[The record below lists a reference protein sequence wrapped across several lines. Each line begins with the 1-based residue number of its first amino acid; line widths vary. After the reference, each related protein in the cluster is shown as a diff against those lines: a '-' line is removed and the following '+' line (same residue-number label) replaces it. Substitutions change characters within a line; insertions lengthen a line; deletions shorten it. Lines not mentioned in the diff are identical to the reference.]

1 MLACQGPNW
10 PRALRIVLGRSCCR
24 GWIGTLRHFSWQ
36 APKVDCY
43 ALLGVSESASLE
55 DIRKSYLQRAKNSH
69 PDVAGSGNEM
79 VQLNLCYE
87 ALTQKRKEY
96 DAAKGVAGKR
106 TTSSFGTNTR
116 EAWWRAQGG
125 FDDFQDD
132 YYPFH
137 FEEFAERRWRP
148 KKQAPEREP
157 REQRRP
163 TWEEFAEMWDENE
176 FQAQD
181 VRGRRN
187 RKRYRRGKYA
197 MYEESSDE
205 DEWTP
210 PPRARGRKQRESF
223 HQEAPNASSEEVPEE
238 MWVEIS
244 GRNSH
249 WASIGGSFAK
259 LEKAFNGRPAFE
271 RMGEPSLFMF
281 WSQQFG
287 DWKIAERL
295 QDDGACVGFAEDMKG
310 RRRPWLQHPTLRW
323 RLWDPTARRFVPRR
337 LNIDACADEPPGSE
351 QTEAEDDDGSV
362 PWSRP
367 HWSQW
372 STTDLIRWC
381 DRRRIDLSGCFDRE
395 AVLDRVIQIA
405 KEEMA
410 EAENESRRPLNL
422 CLAPCFWVSLS
433 LSLLFS
439 LFLGVCL
446 KEEQDG
452 TSHFSPALLSLTT
465 GASGTFFGTVRVASR
480 VKTDGS
486 YTRPPTL
493 DRRNSTYG
501 NRVERFNG
509 VESDVLPWLYSTGDK
524 SRLYGV
530 YFGNEFAYSLVWT
543 RQKFW
548 GRPGSRLNRFDEW

>member
-1 MLACQGPNW
+1 MCACWRAKDQIGLEHCASCWGAAVAEDGLALFDTS
-10 PRALRIVLGRSCCR
+10 RGRLPK
-24 GWIGTLRHFSWQ
+24 WIAMHFSASQSQPAW
-36 APKVDCY
+36 KISVNHIC
-43 ALLGVSESASLE
+43 SE
-55 DIRKSYLQRAKNSH
+55 QKNSH

-410 EAENESRRPLNL
+410 EAENESR
-422 CLAPCFWVSLS
+422 
-433 LSLLFS
+433 
-439 LFLGVCL
+439 
-446 KEEQDG
+446 
-452 TSHFSPALLSLTT
+452 T

>member
-1 MLACQGPNW
+1 MGGGFSGFTVAGPNW

-125 FDDFQDD
+125 FDDFQDSKDD

-187 RKRYRRGKYA
+187 RKRYRRGKPGA
-197 MYEESSDE
+197 ELLG
-205 DEWTP
+205 TV
-210 PPRARGRKQRESF
+210 
-223 HQEAPNASSEEVPEE
+223 APCCGAALLCAAATNL
-238 MWVEIS
+238 
-244 GRNSH
+244 RH

-337 LNIDACADEPPGSE
+337 LNIDACADEPPGVAQVKRVGE
-351 QTEAEDDDGSV
+351 DQT
-362 PWSRP
+362 
-367 HWSQW
+367 
-372 STTDLIRWC
+372 I
-381 DRRRIDLSGCFDRE
+381 
-395 AVLDRVIQIA
+395 
-405 KEEMA
+405 
-410 EAENESRRPLNL
+410 LNL
-422 CLAPCFWVSLS
+422 SMLRM
-433 LSLLFS
+433 
-439 LFLGVCL
+439 
-446 KEEQDG
+446 
-452 TSHFSPALLSLTT
+452 HM
-465 GASGTFFGTVRVASR
+465 
-480 VKTDGS
+480 
-486 YTRPPTL
+486 
-493 DRRNSTYG
+493 
-501 NRVERFNG
+501 
-509 VESDVLPWLYSTGDK
+509 
-524 SRLYGV
+524 
-530 YFGNEFAYSLVWT
+530 
-543 RQKFW
+543 
-548 GRPGSRLNRFDEW
+548 